1 MNEVNQT
8 KQTNQASQQYEQM
21 YDTKLY
27 YIKQGVKQHEY
38 DMHQHINS
46 LKIVNSPKIVNYDAQ
61 KQIMVM
67 EKIGNMSVSDYYD
80 EYAKGVPKPLMKK
93 IQQIV
98 KTLYDNNI
106 VYPDIT
112 GYNFIE
118 FAGKVWII
126 DFEHSEFKTMLT
138 AEDKHV
144 KLFINGLNQW
154 NPRFR

>member
-1 MNEVNQT
+1 MNQST
-8 KQTNQASQQYEQM
+8 KENQAKTDNM

-38 DMHQHINS
+38 DMHQHIYS
-46 LKIVNSPKIVNYDAQ
+46 LGVVNSPKIINYDPQ
-61 KQIMVM
+61 KQVMVM

-118 FAGKVWII
+118 FDGKVWII
-126 DFEHSEFKTMLT
+126 DFEHAEFKPLIIE
-138 AEDKHV
+138 EDKHV
-144 KLFINGLNQW
+144 NLFINGRDEW

>member
-1 MNEVNQT
+1 M
-8 KQTNQASQQYEQM
+8 S
-21 YDTKLY
+21 YDESLY

-38 DMHQHINS
+38 NMHQHIN
-46 LKIVNSPKIVNYDAQ
+46 LLGVVNSPKIVNYDAQ
-61 KQIMVM
+61 KQVMVM

-118 FAGKVWII
+118 FDGKVWII
-126 DFEHSEFKTMLT
+126 DFEHAQFKPLV
-138 AEDKHV
+138 EEPDDHV
-144 KLFINGLNQW
+144 ELFINGLHEW
-154 NPRFR
+154 NPQFR

>member
-1 MNEVNQT
+1 M
-8 KQTNQASQQYEQM
+8 S
-21 YDTKLY
+21 YDESLY

-38 DMHQHINS
+38 DMHQHIN
-46 LKIVNSPKIVNYDAQ
+46 LLGVVNSPKIVNYDAQ
-61 KQIMVM
+61 KQVMVM

-118 FAGKVWII
+118 FDGKVWII
-126 DFEHSEFKTMLT
+126 DFEHAQFKPLV
-138 AEDKHV
+138 EELDEHV
-144 KLFINGLNQW
+144 ELFINGLHEW
-154 NPRFR
+154 NPQFR